1 MKKLLFFCAAAVAMA
16 IGCSAPQPVKSDL
29 RAPAYPLI
37 TIDPYTSAWS
47 GADNLYDR
55 QVMHWTE
62 KDFPF
67 VGVLRVDGKPYRFMG
82 VEQDLMTPIAAMGKE
97 QVWEA
102 DYTLDKP
109 AGDWTKPEYNSS
121 KWKKGAAPFGKNYT
135 DLKTQWDSPNIW
147 LRRNIVL
154 SDEDMKSERY
164 ILRYSHDD
172 IFKLYINGE
181 QVIATDST
189 WNENLTIEIPKEK
202 IASWGKELTIAA
214 HCRNTLGGALVDFG
228 LYRTSNIE
236 KRLTKTAT
244 QTSAEV
250 QATRTIYTFNCGGV
264 DLKLT
269 FMAPLLL
276 DNLDLVSRPVN
287 YLTYEVVANDGA
299 EHDVEIYFEAGPNW
313 ARNTNLQKNISETS
327 NNDRF
332 AFAKTGTVEQP
343 ILQKFGDDVR
353 IDWGYFYLAGDKTK
367 YTTAA
372 GDPYAIRNEFIDNG
386 SVSSNNGE
394 YLVISTNVGKVGKK
408 AVSDYI
414 MVGYDD
420 LYSIL
425 YYGKPVRPYWNRNE
439 DSSIEE
445 QFALAADE
453 YSSLVKRCEKFDAEL
468 MADAQKAGGKEYAEL
483 CALAYRQSI
492 AAHKLIESPAGELA
506 WISKENFSNGCLG
519 TVDVTFPS
527 FPLYVYYNPDLAK
540 GLLNFIFELCE
551 SERWTRPYAAHDAG
565 RYPHLRGE
573 DYGGEGMPIEE
584 SGNMLIMTAAICQE
598 DGSADYALKH
608 WDVLTTWANYLVE
621 NGQDPRNQL
630 CTDDFMGHLAR
641 NANLSIK
648 AILGVASYADLAK
661 MAGKSDI
668 AEQYMAKA
676 KEMAGIWKQMA
687 HHGDHYRLTFD
698 TNQDTW
704 SMKYNLVWDAIL
716 GFNVFDADIAETEVA
731 YYQTKFNEYGLALDQ
746 RSYTTKSD
754 WLMWSATL
762 SSDKATFEKFI
773 TPMYNF
779 YNTTTGRCPMPD
791 LYQTNSNNHRTG
803 WLQARSVVGGYWIK
817 MLKDKKT
824 K

>member
-1 MKKLLFFCAAAVAMA
+1 MKRLFFAIVALVAMA
-16 IGCSAPQPVKSDL
+16 SCSAPEQIRSEL

-62 KDFPF
+62 KDFPLL
-67 VGVLRVDGKPYRFMG
+67 GVIKVDGKPYRFMG
-82 VEQDLMTPIAAMGKE
+82 VEQDLMTPIAPMGRE
-97 QVWEA
+97 QAWMA

-109 AGDWTKPEYNSS
+109 AGDWKAKEYNSS
-121 KWKKGAAPFGKNYT
+121 KWKKSLAPFGRGYT
-135 DLKTQWDSPNIW
+135 DLNSHWDSPNIW
-147 LRRNIVL
+147 LRRKVTL
-154 SDEDMKSERY
+154 TDEDMNSERY
-164 ILRYSHDD
+164 ILNYSHDD
-172 IFKLYINGE
+172 IFELYINGE
-181 QVIATDST
+181 QIISTDNT
-189 WNENLTIEIPKEK
+189 WKENLTIEIPKEK
-202 IASWGKELTIAA
+202 IAEWGKELTIAA
-214 HCRNTLGGALVDFG
+214 HCQNTLGGCLVDFG
-228 LYRTSNIE
+228 LYRTDDTE
-236 KRLTKTAT
+236 KRLTQTAV

-250 QATRTIYTFNCGGV
+250 QATRTIYTFTCGEV
-264 DLKLT
+264 DLRLT
-269 FMAPLLL
+269 FMAPALLEDL
-276 DNLDLVSRPVN
+276 NLVSRPVN
-287 YLTYEVVANDGA
+287 YMTYEVASNDGA
-299 EHDVEIYFEAGPNW
+299 EHDVEIYFEAGPQW
-313 ARNTNLQKNISETS
+313 ARHADSQKSICETLT
-327 NNDRF
+327 DERF
-332 AFAKTGTVEQP
+332 AYAKVGTVEQP
-343 ILQKFGDDVR
+343 VLQKYGDNVR
-353 IDWGYFYLAGDKTK
+353 IDWGYFYLAGDKAK
-367 YTTAA
+367 YTTAS
-372 GDPYAIRNEFIDNG
+372 GNPYAIRSEFIDAG
-386 SVSSNNGE
+386 TISSNKGE
-394 YLVISTNVGKVGKK
+394 YLAITANIGKVGTK

-425 YYGKPVRPYWNRNE
+425 YYGEKVRPYWNRKG
-439 DSSIEE
+439 DSSIEQ

-453 YSSLVKRCEKFDAEL
+453 YPSLVKRCEKFDAKL
-468 MADAQKAGGKEYAEL
+468 MADATKAGGKEYAEL

-551 SERWTRPYAAHDAG
+551 SEKWTRPYAAHDAG

-584 SGNMLIMTAAICQE
+584 SGNMLIMTSAICQE
-598 DGSADYALKH
+598 DGNADYALKH

-641 NANLSIK
+641 NSNLSIK

-661 MAGKSDI
+661 MAGKADI
-668 AEQYMAKA
+668 AESYMAKA
-676 KEMAGIWKQMA
+676 REMAGIWKQMA
-687 HHGDHYRLTFD
+687 NGGDHYRLTFD

-704 SMKYNLVWDAIL
+704 SMKYNLVWDEIL

-731 YYQTKFNEYGLALDQ
+731 YYLTKFNAYGLALDQ

-779 YNTTTGRCPMPD
+779 YNETTGRCPMPD
-791 LYQTNSNNHRTG
+791 LYQTNSTNHRTG